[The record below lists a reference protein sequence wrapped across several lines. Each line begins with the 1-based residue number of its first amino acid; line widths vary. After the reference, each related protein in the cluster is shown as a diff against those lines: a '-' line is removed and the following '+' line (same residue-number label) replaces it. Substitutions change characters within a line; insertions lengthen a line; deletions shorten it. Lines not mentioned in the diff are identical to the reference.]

1 MAFGKAAAAAG
12 APLPL
17 EGDIF
22 VSTYDDHPSAVVIP
36 APQLDPLDLSIHATE
51 AL

>member
-12 APLPL
+12 APLLL
-17 EGDIF
+17 EGDVF
-22 VSTYDDHPSAVVIP
+22 VSTYDDHPPAVVIP

>member
-1 MAFGKAAAAAG
+1 MAFGKAAGAG
-12 APLPL
+12 VLLLL

-22 VSTYDDHPSAVVIP
+22 VSTCDDDPSAVVIP
-36 APQLDPLDLSIHATE
+36 VPQLDPLDLSIHATE